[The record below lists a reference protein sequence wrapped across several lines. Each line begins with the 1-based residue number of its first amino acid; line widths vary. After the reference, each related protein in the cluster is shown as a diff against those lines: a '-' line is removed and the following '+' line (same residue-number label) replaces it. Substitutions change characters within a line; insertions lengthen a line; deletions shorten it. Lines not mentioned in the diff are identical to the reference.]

1 MDTWKYKHPTPYD
14 FMFTFNKVSGIDL
27 NWFWKKWYFDW
38 GYMDIG
44 IKSFKNNILTVENF
58 GGRPM
63 PFIIQVNYADQT
75 SLLEEV
81 NPVVWKDQSI
91 YSKRIDSK
99 KGISSIEVKVLDNGD
114 AVESNNILTI
124 KNK

>member
-14 FMFTFNKVSGIDL
+14 FMFIFNKASGRDL

-44 IKSFKNNILTVENF
+44 IKSFKDNMLTVENF

-63 PFIIQVNYADQT
+63 PFTIKVNYADET

-81 NPVVWKDQSI
+81 NPVVWKDAST
-91 YSKRIDSK
+91 YNKRIESK
-99 KGISSIEVKVLDNGD
+99 KEITSVEIKVLDYGD
-114 AVESNNILTI
+114 AVEGNNIFTI
-124 KNK
+124 KK

>member
-14 FMFTFNKVSGIDL
+14 FMFTFNKVAGRDL

-44 IKSFKNNILTVENF
+44 IKSFKDNLLTVENL

-63 PFIIQVNYADQT
+63 PFTIKINYSDET
-75 SLLEEV
+75 FLLEEV
-81 NPVVWKDQSI
+81 NPVVWKDRSTYNKKI
-91 YSKRIDSK
+91 ESK
-99 KGISSIEVKVLDNGD
+99 KEITSVEIKVLNNGD
-114 AVESNNILTI
+114 AVEGNNILTI
-124 KNK
+124 KK

>member
-1 MDTWKYKHPTPYD
+1 MDTWKYKHPIPYD
-14 FMFTFNKVSGIDL
+14 FMFIFNNVSGRDL

-44 IKSFKNNILTVENF
+44 IKSFKNNMLTVENL

-63 PFIIQVNYADQT
+63 PFTIQVNYADGT
-75 SLLEEV
+75 SSLEEV
-81 NPVVWKDQSI
+81 NPAVWKDESI
-91 YSKRIDSK
+91 YSKRIDTK
-99 KGISSIEVKVLDNGD
+99 KEITSIEIKVLDNGD

-124 KNK
+124 KK